1 MDNRPIALKE
11 PIIAFKNSDLTIKLN
26 YPEGYT
32 MPAEI
37 EMELWVGS
45 IKAQIESPVIA
56 EITGESAEIS
66 VDRSVVKTL
75 PSQADAYFLHDGN
88 FLFGA
93 KFFVQSGL
101 AENTDPIE
109 MNVSFNG
116 DQVIVVEVMG
126 MDLVTEQVNIA
137 TEKAEE
143 ATQGATTATTQA
155 GIATTGANLATTKAG
170 EAAGSATAAVNAET
184 GAVNAQQGA
193 EAARDVAIAVSV
205 EKIYVATYAEAVP
218 YFTGAKSREVYVE
231 ADETYYEG
239 DPSWY
244 KYDPQLGTALLGIDF
259 NYTEE

>member
-116 DQVIVVEVMG
+116 DQVIVVEVLG
-126 MDLVTEQVNIA
+126 LDLISQQVTIA
-137 TEKAEE
+137 TEKAEQT
-143 ATQGATTATTQA
+143 AADALNTAADRVQTGQDAATTTQ
-155 GIATTGANLATTKAG
+155 KAQ
-170 EAAGSATAAVNAET
+170 EAAGSATIALDAKEET
-184 GAVNAQQGA
+184 LQ
-193 EAARDVAIAVSV
+193 ARDQVIGPL
-205 EKIYVATYAEAVP
+205 ATKMDLYKADTFAAMQQFIVDEQPEACMFLVL
-218 YFTGAKSREVYVE
+218 
-231 ADETYYEG
+231 ADETYSGLPRFHGYTKL
-239 DPSWY
+239 PAN
-244 KYDPQLGTALLGIDF
+244 PIVQLVS
-259 NYTEE
+259 Y